1 MFQSSNQLTAWVE
14 SAAAAN
20 CFLQNLVLYADKLLG
35 TQSVY
40 LFRGR
45 HKLISL
51 EVPRPDAIFTDP
63 IMPLIPC
70 GSMCKLILYA
80 THLNGANYISPL
92 NNIHLLSSIQQ
103 VSCICVGASGSE
115 RPSVS
120 PVVQVSLG
128 KMSLHQDSGGS
139 PRNFKGHLKRG

>member
-1 MFQSSNQLTAWVE
+1 MFQGSNQLTAWGE

-20 CFLQNLVLYADKLLG
+20 CFPQNLVLFADKLLG

-45 HKLISL
+45 HKRISL
-51 EVPRPDAIFTDP
+51 EVLRPDAIFIDP

-80 THLNGANYISPL
+80 AHLNGANYISPL
-92 NNIHLLSSIQQ
+92 NNIRLLSAIQQ
-103 VSCICVGASGSE
+103 VSCVRVDASESE
-115 RPSVS
+115 RPSVN
-120 PVVQVSLG
+120 PAV
-128 KMSLHQDSGGS
+128 
-139 PRNFKGHLKRG
+139 